1 MNSLAYLNYFNG
13 TLSLMYECMYVCVRM
28 LSCSQNMAD
37 GADIQAELL
46 AMTGQRTVPSVF
58 VNGEHIGGNDDTQ
71 AAIKSGTLQAKLGM

>member
-1 MNSLAYLNYFNG
+1 
-13 TLSLMYECMYVCVRM
+13 M